1 MFAFWSLIA
10 GALQGAATG
19 CHCTVLVFEGCLGLG
34 AFLMVPLQGAAAR
47 CLCLSAVCALELG
60 CWCRC
65 RVPQKG
71 VMQGVSVLCALSG
84 LGAAPTAGSCCAAAG
99 CCCKELLSEWCLRSG
114 AWFPVPVPLQG
125 AAVRMLFAFSSFV
138 AGAAPAATKCC
149 CQSCVLLGLG
159 AGAAAQFCCAAAG
172 CCCSCQSTV
181 RALFQ

>member
-19 CHCTVLVFEGCLGLG
+19 CHSKVLVFEGSLGFG

-71 VMQGVSVLCALSG
+71 AMQGVSVLCALSG
-84 LGAAPTAGSCCAAAG
+84 LGAAPAAGSCFAGAG
-99 CCCKELLSEWCLRSG
+99 CCCKELLTECCSG

-125 AAVRMLFAFSSFV
+125 AAVRMVFAFSSFV

-159 AGAAAQFCCAAAG
+159 AGAAVQSCCAAAG
-172 CCCSCQSTV
+172 CCCRCQSTV